1 MCTNSYTSGYQMS
14 DRGSFLFISLI
25 LIQFLDNFD
34 SIIVYMS
41 RVPGSVLSMLLIE
54 KQEGECLEE
63 GAI

>member
-1 MCTNSYTSGYQMS
+1 MS
-14 DRGSFLFISLI
+14 DRGSFLFISFI